1 MDLSRVIKWIV
12 ALAIVVAVWKV
23 VLPWAQNQNFGGSK
37 ASATGK
43 RNADSSCV
51 GSAESAANTWANGIG
66 RFVNP
71 PYDLNAWSGFRSDV
85 DSKINAA
92 EAQCSGAEESFT
104 KTRTALSE
112 LRGLVS
118 ELDASI
124 RTGGAPPDGIVQRQ
138 ERIDTMLNDAADL
151 ARAGK

>member
-12 ALAIVVAVWKV
+12 ALAIVVVAWKV
-23 VLPWAQNQNFGGSK
+23 VLPWAKSQKFGGSK
-37 ASATGK
+37 ASATG
-43 RNADSSCV
+43 NADSSCV

-71 PYDLNAWSGFRSDV
+71 PYDLNAWSSFRSDV
-85 DSKINAA
+85 DSKVNAA
-92 EAQCSGAEESFT
+92 EAQCSGAEESFR